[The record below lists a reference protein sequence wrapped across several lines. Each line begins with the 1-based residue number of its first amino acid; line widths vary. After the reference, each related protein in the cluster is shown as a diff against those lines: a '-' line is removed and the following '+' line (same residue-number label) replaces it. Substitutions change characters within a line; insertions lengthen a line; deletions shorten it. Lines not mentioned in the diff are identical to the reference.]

1 MNSVSPSAAQYVG
14 GVMQDELAEHRRQQ
28 PLERQG
34 SFGLRAAQT
43 PDPGREATVEPD
55 EMDKLKAK
63 LMSAWNNVK
72 YGWTVKSKT
81 SFNKISPVTVLGHS
95 YLLNN
100 EVERFRWAFVS
111 RVWLTYRREFP
122 QLEGSTWT
130 TDCGWGCM
138 LRSGQ
143 MLLAQGLLVH
153 LMPRDWAWPDAQ
165 QLTEV
170 DFEVFRPRSPARAA
184 GVPIPSFGSPRGSN
198 TPEKLESVRDR
209 QAEPLHRKLLT
220 WFWDQPPAPFGL
232 HQLVEIGN
240 GSGKKAGDW
249 YGPSIVAHILRK
261 AVAKTS
267 VLHNLAV
274 YVAQDCTVYKE
285 DVVHLCDLSL
295 SQTPPDPSSQ
305 AWKSVIIL
313 VPVRLGGEA
322 LNPSYIECVKNILK
336 LDCCIGIIGGKPKHS
351 LYFIGFQDE
360 QLLYLDPHYC
370 QTMVD
375 VSQANFS
382 LESFHCS
389 SPKKM
394 PFNRMDPSCTIGF
407 YAKNKKDFESLCS
420 AVSVALSSSKEKYP
434 IFTFVE
440 GQGQDYGLEGHS
452 SNHSGPAALILP
464 PSNLSRSNN
473 RRNSDEFVFL

>member
-1 MNSVSPSAAQYVG
+1 MNSVSPSTVQYIG
-14 GVMQDELAEHRRQQ
+14 GVMQDELVESRRQQ
-28 PLERQG
+28 QQQQQQPMERQG
-34 SFGLRAAQT
+34 NFGLRPPQS
-43 PDPGREATVEPD
+43 PDPSREAAGEPD

-81 SFNKISPVTVLGHS
+81 SFNKMSPVIVLGQS
-95 YLLNN
+95 YVLNN
-100 EVERFRWAFVS
+100 EVERFRLAFVS
-111 RVWLTYRREFP
+111 RIWLTYRREFP

-165 QLTEV
+165 QLTDV
-170 DFEVFRPRSPARAA
+170 DLEVFRPRSPARAG

-198 TPEKLESVRDR
+198 TPEKSLDR
-209 QAEPLHRKLLT
+209 LAEPIHRKLVT
-220 WFWDQPPAPFGL
+220 WFGDQPRASFGV
-232 HQLVEIGN
+232 HQLVEIGKS
-240 GSGKKAGDW
+240 SGKKAGDW

-261 AVAKTS
+261 AVSKTS
-267 VLHNLAV
+267 ALHNLAV

-285 DVVHLCDLSL
+285 DVARLCDPSR
-295 SQTPPDPSSQ
+295 SQAPPDPSSQ

-336 LDCCIGIIGGKPKHS
+336 LECCIGIIGGKPKHS

-370 QTMVD
+370 QPVVD
-375 VSQANFS
+375 VTQVNFS

-394 PFNRMDPSCTIGF
+394 PFTRMDPSCTIGF

-420 AVSVALSSSKEKYP
+420 AVHVALSSSEEKYP

-452 SNHSGPAALILP
+452 SGPAAHILP
-464 PSNLSRSNN
+464 PGNLGRSNN